1 MKSLEQFK
9 SVLTEEE
16 KQDYQ
21 KFDTLVRA
29 GLANKAQIQRLHKI
43 LDKMGEERPMFNNQ
57 DRQIMQ
63 NLFNKM
69 VDLITNNKQI
79 FTQTRK
85 AVREEVEEITEA
97 PNVDTPTPP
106 FVLVLRRK
114 AIRMYPEG
122 TRVALYYNERLN
134 RYFSVPYSS
143 QYLDRAPIQAEEKQ
157 VDPMLQL
164 QDGMVVHLD
173 GTVSEVDEQT
183 VNSIMTVYKSL
194 NEDNKS
200 KLANMIGESK
210 EQLQRAADFSFK
222 HLK

>member
-1 MKSLEQFK
+1 MKSLEEFK

-16 KQDYQ
+16 KQDYS
-21 KFDTLVRA
+21 KFDSLVRA

-43 LDKMGEERPMFNNQ
+43 LDKMGDERPMFNNQ

-97 PNVDTPTPP
+97 PNVDTPAPP

-143 QYLDRAPIQAEEKQ
+143 QYLDRAPIQAEETQ

>member
-143 QYLDRAPIQAEEKQ
+143 QYLDRAPIQAEETQ

>member
-97 PNVDTPTPP
+97 PNVDTPAPP

-143 QYLDRAPIQAEEKQ
+143 QYLDRAPIQAEETQ

-164 QDGMVVHLD
+164 QDGLVVHAD